1 MSINCIANVSFA
13 GLSGALVLSIALVV
27 LGYFIK
33 TVNLGLRGAIIM
45 FTVAIAG
52 TVASLTG
59 MLFWECDQPQLAGS
73 LDVQT
78 YELVKQF
85 IQPLHSL

>member
-59 MLFWECDQPQLAGS
+59 MLFWGMRPAAISRISGCANL
-73 LDVQT
+73 
-78 YELVKQF
+78 
-85 IQPLHSL
+85 